1 MTNLDRTKLWNE
13 YVETTRYSGRP
24 IKLDAVL
31 ELRMRAFIKA
41 RELKLSQIEL

>member
-13 YVETTRYSGRP
+13 YVETTRYSGQL

-31 ELRMRAFIKA
+31 EQRMKAFIKA
-41 RELKLSQIEL
+41 RELKLSQVEL